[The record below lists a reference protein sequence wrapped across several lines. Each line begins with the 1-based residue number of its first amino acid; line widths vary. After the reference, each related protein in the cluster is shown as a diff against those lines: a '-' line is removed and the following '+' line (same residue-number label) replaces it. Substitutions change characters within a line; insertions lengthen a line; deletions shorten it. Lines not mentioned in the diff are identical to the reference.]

1 MSHPSEALHSVAK
14 PVTKDDKCPEYWM
27 MRDRKHIEDVLV
39 NGAELQECLRKKKHK
54 KMVESTSY

>member
-39 NGAELQECLRKKKHK
+39 NGAELQECLRKKKAQK
-54 KMVESTSY
+54 NG